1 MILAHWNRSE
11 DCSGQPECPVFDG
24 GAEMRAQYDYQGGHD
39 HPETRLV
46 ANCMKTLRAA
56 GFHQGFAANLADW
69 VRRVSTLRRIGEY
82 RL

>member
-1 MILAHWNRSE
+1 
-11 DCSGQPECPVFDG
+11 
-24 GAEMRAQYDYQGGHD
+24 
-39 HPETRLV
+39 
-46 ANCMKTLRAA
+46 MKTLRAA